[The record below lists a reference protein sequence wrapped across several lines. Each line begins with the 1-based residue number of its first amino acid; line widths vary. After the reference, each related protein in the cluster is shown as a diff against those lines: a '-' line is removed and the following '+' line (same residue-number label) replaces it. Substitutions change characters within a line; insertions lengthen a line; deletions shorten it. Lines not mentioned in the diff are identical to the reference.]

1 MSIRAVIRGVG
12 HAVPPKVVTNDDIA
26 KIVETSDEWIVQRT
40 GIKERRVS
48 AQDETSSTLGTQAAQ
63 EALKAS
69 GFAPEDIDLIVC
81 GTVTGDMIFPA
92 TACLIQDRIGATK
105 AGAYD
110 VGAACAGFIYSLA
123 SVTGMIE
130 SGAIK
135 RAIVVGVDVLS
146 KYVDWTDRSTCVLF
160 GDGAGAVVLEGQS
173 NTDRGVI
180 KTVLLSDG
188 SGAKHIM
195 YESGGSLYPVGKD
208 YSQGHRTSIYM
219 AGAEVYRFAVN
230 AMGDACCRALQE
242 AGMES
247 SDIDLF
253 VPHQANLRIIDSAA
267 KRLELPDEKVFVNV
281 HKYGNTSGGSI
292 PLGLYEAEK
301 EGRLKEGMVVMTV
314 GFGAGLVWGANIIR
328 W

>member
-12 HAVPPKVVTNDDIA
+12 HAVPPKIVTNDDIA

-48 AQDETSSTLGTQAAQ
+48 EPDETSSTLGTEAAL
-63 EALKAS
+63 EALEDAGISAK
-69 GFAPEDIDLIVC
+69 DIDLIVC
-81 GTVTGDMIFPA
+81 GTVTGDMVFPA
-92 TACLIQDRIGATK
+92 TSCLIQDRIGANR

-123 SVTGMIE
+123 SVAGMIE
-130 SGAIK
+130 SGAVK

-160 GDGAGAVVLEGQS
+160 GDGAGAVVLEGQA
-173 NTDRGVI
+173 NTDHGVI

-188 SGAKHIM
+188 SGARHIT

-208 YSQGHRTSIYM
+208 YSEAARKSIHM

-230 AMGDACCRALQE
+230 AMGDACCRALDE
-242 AGMES
+242 AGMEP

-267 KRLELPDEKVFVNV
+267 KRLELPDEKVFINV
-281 HKYGNTSGGSI
+281 QKYGNTSGGSI
-292 PLGLYEAEK
+292 PLGLYEAQK
-301 EGRLKEGMVVMTV
+301 EGRLKQGMVVMTV

>member
-12 HAVPPKVVTNDDIA
+12 HAVPPKVVTNFDLA

-40 GIKERRVS
+40 GIKERRIS
-48 AQDETSSTLGTQAAQ
+48 EPHETSSTLGTTAAL
-63 EALKAS
+63 EALQSADVD
-69 GFAPEDIDLIVC
+69 PLDIDLIVC

-92 TACLIQDRIGATK
+92 TSCLIQENIGARS

-123 SVTGMIE
+123 SVVGMIE
-130 SGAIK
+130 SGSVK
-135 RAIVVGVDVLS
+135 RALVIGVDVLS
-146 KYVDWTDRSTCVLF
+146 KYVDWSDRSTCVLF
-160 GDGAGAVVLEGQS
+160 GDGAGAVVVEGVP

-180 KTVLLSDG
+180 RTVLLSDG
-188 SGAKHIM
+188 SGAGHIT

-208 YSQGHRTSIYM
+208 YSEGARKSIFM

-242 AGMES
+242 AGMEPG
-247 SDIDLF
+247 DIDLF

-267 KRLELPDEKVFVNV
+267 KRLNLPEEKVFVNV
-281 HKYGNTSGGSI
+281 QKYGNTSGGSI
-292 PLGLYEAEK
+292 PLGLYEAHK
-301 EGRLKEGMVVMTV
+301 DGRLKEGMVVMTV